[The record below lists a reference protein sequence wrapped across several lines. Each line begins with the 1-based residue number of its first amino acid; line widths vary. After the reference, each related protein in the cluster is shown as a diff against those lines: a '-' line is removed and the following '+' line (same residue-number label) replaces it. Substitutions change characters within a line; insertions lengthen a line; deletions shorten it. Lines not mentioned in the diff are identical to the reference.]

1 LYFDNSEDK
10 VIERSLINLDS
21 FIDLFR
27 KITELQLLII
37 RKLINEF
44 SVDKKWYIDKI
55 DEIIK
60 GHNLIL
66 NIVDNNMIPP
76 PLIF

>member
-1 LYFDNSEDK
+1 MVRRQKY
-10 VIERSLINLDS
+10 I
-21 FIDLFR
+21 
-27 KITELQLLII
+27 QLLII

-76 PLIF
+76 HP

>member
-1 LYFDNSEDK
+1 MYFDNSEDK